1 MHTMALLMTITRVK
15 ISAMRSTAKH
25 WDINKQQWKAV
36 AKKSRAL
43 HFTGWKTSREQM
55 EEMLNNRRHRKLTK
69 KLPKGPTT
77 SPKDGTNFEK
87 VLIEKMEQH
96 NWTLLVAC
104 KIKKK
109 KKCPELDADYIK
121 FISYGRVN
129 DEPRYSANYTHWF
142 AISLHKCH
150 SSDLVFKN
158 NHGNP
163 SSGELYYS
171 PWSGQPNCG
180 DTIFRGSHRNCSVKK
195 RS

>member
-15 ISAMRSTAKH
+15 ISTMRSTAKH

-104 KIKKK
+104 KIEKKNAQS
-109 KKCPELDADYIK
+109 LMQT
-121 FISYGRVN
+121 ISNSFHMVGRMMNHVTLQITLTDLRFHFTN
-129 DEPRYSANYTHWF
+129 VTHQ
-142 AISLHKCH
+142 I
-150 SSDLVFKN
+150 
-158 NHGNP
+158 
-163 SSGELYYS
+163 
-171 PWSGQPNCG
+171 
-180 DTIFRGSHRNCSVKK
+180 
-195 RS
+195 